1 MRTLAAFA
9 LVACSSV
16 HAVPITVGPSSELLV
31 PVVVDH
37 HALVF
42 QLDTGASTTA
52 ITPAARKKLG
62 LAIDDRF
69 VAGAGATGA
78 LPHVERTRLG
88 VTTIGSVS
96 IGSLPA
102 AVMELDSAADGVLGM
117 NALAIFTVEVDL
129 ARDRLTLYRGQSSW
143 RTPDLVGVPY
153 TQLANGQIVVPIEI
167 DGRSATALLDLGAN
181 ETYANELAAP
191 RRDQSRVVNATIGAD
206 HHPWRFRGVDD
217 VHVRVGGVSATV
229 PVLVSDMPIFRELG
243 LATRPAVIL
252 GTDVLAGRRIVI
264 APHDHDVYFSAAS
277 SAGP

>member
-1 MRTLAAFA
+1 MRALVAFA
-9 LVACSSV
+9 LVACGTV
-16 HAVPITVGPSSELLV
+16 RTVPITIGPSSELLV

-42 QLDTGASTTA
+42 QVDTGASTTA
-52 ITPAARKKLG
+52 ITPAVRKKLG
-62 LAIDDRF
+62 LGIDDPF
-69 VAGAGATGA
+69 VAGDGATGA

-88 VTTIGSVS
+88 MTTIGSFT
-96 IGSLPA
+96 IGNLPV
-102 AVMELDSAADGVLGM
+102 AVMELDSGAADGVLGM

-129 ARDRLTLYRGQSSW
+129 ARDRFTLYRGEGAW

-153 TQLANGQIVVPIEI
+153 AQLANGQIVVPIEI

-206 HHPWRFRGVDD
+206 HHPWQFRGVDD
-217 VHVRVGGVSATV
+217 VHVRIGDVSATV
-229 PVLVSDMPIFRELG
+229 PLLVSDLPIFRELG

-252 GTDVLAGRRIVI
+252 GTDALAGRRIVI
-264 APHDHDVYFSAAS
+264 APHDRYVYISRL
-277 SAGP
+277 